1 MSHTWKGLVLV
12 GAFTAVALVP
22 RDGTAAGQVTP
33 TKDDCTTAWAI
44 LIAHHPSVHG
54 GFPHPDFMEAVQN
67 VVRWHPHWNSE
78 LPDPHPCPTGTSG
91 YQPGCS
97 QKFSLCSADLKFVE
111 GGGAVVAHC
120 GHGATCNELARE
132 VLKAYPELG
141 SPGVYCTID
150 PPVVLEN
157 VSGC

>member
-1 MSHTWKGLVLV
+1 MSNLWKACVLA
-12 GAFTAVALVP
+12 GAFAIPAMIPNETV
-22 RDGTAAGQVTP
+22 AAGQVTP

-44 LIAHHPSVHG
+44 LISHHPSVHG
-54 GFPHPDFMEAVQN
+54 GFPHPDFLEAVQN
-67 VVRWHPHWNSE
+67 VTKWHAHWNS
-78 LPDPHPCPTGTSG
+78 GG
-91 YQPGCS
+91 YEPGVS
-97 QKFSLCSADLKFVE
+97 QKFSLCNADLKFVE